1 MKDRCDAGGP
11 SVWPQV
17 SAQHSKTQAGKCQM
31 PAGCICLPTH
41 AQKHCQDVHTGVV
54 VRGVLWNQALNGNS
68 SKCI

>member
-1 MKDRCDAGGP
+1 MLAVPLCGLRCLLNTL
-11 SVWPQV
+11 
-17 SAQHSKTQAGKCQM
+17 SKTQAGKCQM
-31 PAGCICLPTH
+31 PAGWICLPTH